1 MTPKRAITFLVGL
14 VAIVVGIIISSV
26 YLPKLF
32 VGIGCFAI
40 LIYMAIMLLSTT
52 NSKEVKKSCIGFII
66 CMLLFSVYVTLQY
79 YKITLDIIPA
89 VLLCAGIV
97 GSLFY
102 SAEMGS
108 KEVNRKPQKA
118 DDDLEDEDFDDFDYS
133 DDEDNYDAEDE
144 DTNDN

>member
-1 MTPKRAITFLVGL
+1 
-14 VAIVVGIIISSV
+14 
-26 YLPKLF
+26 
-32 VGIGCFAI
+32 
-40 LIYMAIMLLSTT
+40 
-52 NSKEVKKSCIGFII
+52 
-66 CMLLFSVYVTLQY
+66 MLLFSVYVTLQY